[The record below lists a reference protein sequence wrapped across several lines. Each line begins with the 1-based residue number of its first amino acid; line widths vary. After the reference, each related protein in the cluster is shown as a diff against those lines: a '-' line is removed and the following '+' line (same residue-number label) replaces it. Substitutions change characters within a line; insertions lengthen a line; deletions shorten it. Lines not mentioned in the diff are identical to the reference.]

1 MHVMTGKRW
10 RIGEVAAATGV
21 TVRTLRHYDDLG
33 LLTPSERTGSG
44 YRLYAD
50 ADVQRLYRILALR
63 RMGFRLDDVAAA
75 LAGEGDDPRPAI
87 RRHLGQVEQ
96 QVRLAEQLRGRLTR
110 ILELLDRAD
119 EPSGDLFIEAIE
131 VMTTMER
138 YYTPEQLQQLEE
150 RRQALGPEAIERV
163 QQEWADLYA
172 EFERLR
178 VAFTDPAAPE
188 VQALARRSGEL
199 VEMFTGGDPGI
210 RASLQRLYDE
220 EGAERASRGMMTPEL
235 AEYVQRAH
243 AVRAG

>member
-1 MHVMTGKRW
+1 M
-10 RIGEVAAATGV
+10 AAATGV

-33 LLTPSERTGSG
+33 LLRPSERTSAG

-75 LAGEGDDPRPAI
+75 LDGEGSDPRPAI

-96 QVRLAEQLRGRLTR
+96 QVRLAEELRGRLTR
-110 ILELLDRAD
+110 ILEVLDRAD
-119 EPSGDLFIEAIE
+119 EPSGTLFIEAIE

-150 RRQALGPEAIERV
+150 RRQALGPEAIEGV

-172 EFERLR
+172 ELERHR
-178 VAFTDPAAPE
+178 AAGIDPAAPE

-199 VEMFTGGDPGI
+199 IEMFTGGDPGI
-210 RASLQRLYDE
+210 RASLQRIYE
-220 EGAERASRGMMTPEL
+220 EQGAERASHGMMSAEL
-235 AEYVQRAH
+235 ADYLKRAH
-243 AVRAG
+243 EARGA